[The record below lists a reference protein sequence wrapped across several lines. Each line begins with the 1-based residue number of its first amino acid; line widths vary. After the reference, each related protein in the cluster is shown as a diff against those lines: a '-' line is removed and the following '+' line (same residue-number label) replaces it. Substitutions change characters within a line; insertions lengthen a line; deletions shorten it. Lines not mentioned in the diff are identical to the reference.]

1 MAEESGN
8 AGVAML
14 GGQSMK
20 RTMTF
25 KTRGYRGN
33 TCRQRM
39 VKCKNYEIYVK
50 RQGIWDKKA
59 HFWLLSSLKTK
70 ASPPQGIILW
80 DSATTGFQES

>member
-20 RTMTF
+20 RTMIF
-25 KTRGYRGN
+25 KTRGY

-39 VKCKNYEIYVK
+39 VKCKNCEIYVK

-70 ASPPQGIILW
+70 ASPLQGIIYW
-80 DSATTGFQES
+80 DSATPGFQES